1 MATFHYVYL
10 LGSESRLTR
19 HYVGLTCNL
28 ADRLLAHN
36 AGQVPH
42 TAKYRPW
49 HIDVVIAFRD
59 RERAASFE
67 HYLKSHSGRAFAT
80 KHF

>member
-10 LGSESRLTR
+10 LVNESRPTR
-19 HYVGLTCNL
+19 HDVGLTRNL
-28 ADRLLAHN
+28 TERLLAHN

-49 HIDVVIAFRD
+49 HIDVAISFRD
-59 RERAASFE
+59 RDRAASFE
-67 HYLKSHSGRAFAT
+67 RYLKSHSGRAFAS